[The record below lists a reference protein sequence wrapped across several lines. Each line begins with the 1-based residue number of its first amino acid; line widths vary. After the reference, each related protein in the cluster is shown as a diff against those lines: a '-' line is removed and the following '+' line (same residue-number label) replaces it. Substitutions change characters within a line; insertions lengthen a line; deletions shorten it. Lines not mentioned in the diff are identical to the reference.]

1 MDGVQH
7 AAKKQV
13 DIEFVHESVHQLL
26 KRRVAPGTP
35 EAGEFDAVYCAGLF
49 DYLSDKVCSR
59 LLAYFAASTRQ
70 GGTVLATNVHSNNP
84 EKLGMEHLLEWYLVY
99 RDEERMTTLLPPG
112 SEQVRVFTDDTG
124 VNVFAHADVA
134 AIA

>member
-1 MDGVQH
+1 
-7 AAKKQV
+7 
-13 DIEFVHESVHQLL
+13 
-26 KRRVAPGTP
+26 
-35 EAGEFDAVYCAGLF
+35 
-49 DYLSDKVCSR
+49 
-59 LLAYFAASTRQ
+59 
-70 GGTVLATNVHSNNP
+70 
-84 EKLGMEHLLEWYLVY
+84 MEHLLEWYLVY